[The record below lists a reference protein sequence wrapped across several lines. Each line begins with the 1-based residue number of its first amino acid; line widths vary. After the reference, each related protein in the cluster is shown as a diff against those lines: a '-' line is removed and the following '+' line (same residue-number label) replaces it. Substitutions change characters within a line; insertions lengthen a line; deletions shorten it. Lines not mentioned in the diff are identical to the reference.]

1 MVVGGG
7 THREN
12 LNPIPIFWATVV
24 TVTSQ
29 FTVSDALGSAKLNAR
44 LNSSRH
50 GLLRRSVLS
59 IPLALVK
66 FTLSFT
72 IGGVDINRIDK
83 KNNGLF
89 VYRNLDPKNYIRYP
103 RLSKQIQMTNSR

>member
-12 LNPIPIFWATVV
+12 LNPIPIFWVDKV
-24 TVTSQ
+24 TVTLQ

-59 IPLALVK
+59 IPLALVTVSVRCN
-66 FTLSFT
+66 TLCIEHIIEFSYLLFH
-72 IGGVDINRIDK
+72 IISLFIK
-83 KNNGLF
+83 KVN
-89 VYRNLDPKNYIRYP
+89 
-103 RLSKQIQMTNSR
+103 QMHGQNICN